1 MITIIV
7 DILIAG
13 AALVAKGA
21 VGEIGKGV
29 GKGVFGE
36 LTKRLKEKNNVQSVE
51 LVENGQADVETQ
63 EKLTNDIKNS
73 DVLEDPKTLELL
85 EEVRL
90 ALAEVEKSD
99 PAYAIEGGE
108 FSAAGDILARK
119 AEGLRN
125 VKMKSGGNIDLS
137 GAKSP
142 GK

>member
-1 MITIIV
+1 MIAIIV

-13 AALVAKGA
+13 VALAAKGA
-21 VGEIGKGV
+21 AGEIGKSV

-36 LTKRLKEKNNVQSVE
+36 LTTRLKDKHNVQSIQ
-51 LVENGQADVETQ
+51 LVEDGQVDAETQ
-63 EKLTNDIKNS
+63 EKLKNEIDIS
-73 DVLEDPKTLELL
+73 DVLDDPKTLELL
-85 EEVRL
+85 EEIRL
-90 ALAEVEKSD
+90 ALAEAEKSD